1 MQMLFNMNWRRRTM
15 DLGLTNKVVL
25 VVASSKGLGKAVAKE
40 LAKEGANVML
50 TSRSAE
56 SLKKAAEEIQQEAK
70 GEIVYFPADITKP
83 EDIKAL
89 VKETREKL
97 GKIDI
102 LVNNAGG
109 PPSGNFMDFN
119 DEDWEKAFQLNL
131 FSYIRLIREVLPD
144 LKEEGGKIL
153 NIASSSIKA
162 VLPNLILSNT
172 FRNGINGL
180 SKSLAIELAPDKI
193 LVNTIGPGRIATDRI
208 QELDQ
213 AKADAQNRSLEEVTA
228 QSEKSIPA
236 GRYGEPEEFAKTAVF
251 LVSGANT
258 YVTGQSILVDGGMVS
273 AI

>member
-1 MQMLFNMNWRRRTM
+1 M

-56 SLKKAAEEIQQEAK
+56 SLKKAAEEIQEEAK
-70 GEIVYFPADITKP
+70 GKIAYFPADITKP
-83 EDIKAL
+83 EDIKSL

-97 GKIDI
+97 GKIDV

-109 PPSGNFMDFN
+109 PPSGNFLDFN

-144 LKEEGGKIL
+144 LKQEDGKIL
-153 NIASSSIKA
+153 NIASSSVKA

-213 AKADAQNRSLEEVTA
+213 AKAEAQNRSLEEVTEE
-228 QSEKSIPA
+228 SEKSIPA
-236 GRYGEPEEFAKTAVF
+236 GRYGEPEEFAKAAVF

-258 YVTGQSILVDGGMVS
+258 YVTGQSLLVDGGMVT

>member
-1 MQMLFNMNWRRRTM
+1 M

-56 SLKKAAEEIQQEAK
+56 SLKKAAEEIQEEAK
-70 GEIVYFPADITKP
+70 GKIAYFPADITKP
-83 EDIKAL
+83 EDIKSL

-97 GKIDI
+97 GKIDV

-109 PPSGNFMDFN
+109 PPSGNFLDFN

-144 LKEEGGKIL
+144 LKQEGGKIL
-153 NIASSSIKA
+153 NIASSSVKA

-213 AKADAQNRSLEEVTA
+213 AKAEAQNRSLEEVTEE
-228 QSEKSIPA
+228 SEKSIPA
-236 GRYGEPEEFAKTAVF
+236 GRYGEPEEFAKAAVF

-258 YVTGQSILVDGGMVS
+258 YVTGQSLLVDGRMVT

>member
-1 MQMLFNMNWRRRTM
+1 M

-56 SLKKAAEEIQQEAK
+56 SLKKAAEEIQEEAK
-70 GEIVYFPADITKP
+70 GKIAYFPADITKP
-83 EDIKAL
+83 EDIKSL

-97 GKIDI
+97 GKIDV

-109 PPSGNFMDFN
+109 PPSGNFLDFD

-144 LKEEGGKIL
+144 LKQEGGKIL
-153 NIASSSIKA
+153 NIASSSVKA

-213 AKADAQNRSLEEVTA
+213 AKAEAQNRSLEEVTEE
-228 QSEKSIPA
+228 SEKSIPA
-236 GRYGEPEEFAKTAVF
+236 GRYGEPEEFAKAAVF

-258 YVTGQSILVDGGMVS
+258 YVTGQSLLVDGGMVT

>member
-1 MQMLFNMNWRRRTM
+1 MN
-15 DLGLTNKVVL
+15 LGLTNKVAI
-25 VVASSKGLGKAVAKE
+25 VVASSKGLGKAIAKA
-40 LAKEGANVML
+40 LANEGVNVML
-50 TSRSAE
+50 TSRSIDN
-56 SLKKAAEEIQQEAK
+56 LQKAAEDIRLEAK
-70 GEIVYFPADITKP
+70 GKVAYFPADITKAD
-83 EDIKAL
+83 DIKAL
-89 VKETREKL
+89 VKETRNKL

-109 PPSGNFMDFN
+109 PPAGNFMDFE

-180 SKSLAIELAPDKI
+180 SKSLAVELAPDKI
-193 LVNTIGPGRIATDRI
+193 LVNTLGPGRIATDRI

-213 AKADAQNRSLEEVTA
+213 ARAEAQNRSLEEITV
-228 QSEKSIPA
+228 QSENSIPA
-236 GRYGEPEEFAKTAVF
+236 GRYGEPEEFAKAAVF

-258 YVTGQSILVDGGMVS
+258 YVTGQSILVDGGMVT
-273 AI
+273 AL

>member
-1 MQMLFNMNWRRRTM
+1 MN
-15 DLGLTNKVVL
+15 LGLTNKVAI
-25 VVASSKGLGKAVAKE
+25 VVASSKGLGKAIAKA
-40 LAKEGANVML
+40 LANEGVNVML
-50 TSRSAE
+50 TSRSIDN
-56 SLKKAAEEIQQEAK
+56 LQKAAEDIRQEAK
-70 GEIVYFPADITKP
+70 GKVAYFPADITKAD
-83 EDIKAL
+83 DIKAL
-89 VKETREKL
+89 VKETRNKL

-109 PPSGNFMDFN
+109 PPAGNFMDFE

-180 SKSLAIELAPDKI
+180 SKSLAVELAPDKI
-193 LVNTIGPGRIATDRI
+193 LVNTLGPGRIATDRI

-213 AKADAQNRSLEEVTA
+213 ARAEAQNRSLEEITV
-228 QSEKSIPA
+228 QSENSIPA
-236 GRYGEPEEFAKTAVF
+236 GRYGEPEEFAKAAVF

-258 YVTGQSILVDGGMVS
+258 YVTGQSILVDGGMVT
-273 AI
+273 AL

>member
-1 MQMLFNMNWRRRTM
+1 M

-56 SLKKAAEEIQQEAK
+56 SLKKAAEEIQEEAK
-70 GEIVYFPADITKP
+70 GKIAYFPADITKP
-83 EDIKAL
+83 EDIKSL

-97 GKIDI
+97 GKIDV

-109 PPSGNFMDFN
+109 PPSGNFLDFN

-144 LKEEGGKIL
+144 LKQEGGKIL
-153 NIASSSIKA
+153 NIASSSVKA

-213 AKADAQNRSLEEVTA
+213 AKAEAQNRSLEEVTEE
-228 QSEKSIPA
+228 SEKSIPA
-236 GRYGEPEEFAKTAVF
+236 GRYGEPEEFAKAAVF

-258 YVTGQSILVDGGMVS
+258 YVTGQSLLVDGGMVT

>member
-1 MQMLFNMNWRRRTM
+1 M

-56 SLKKAAEEIQQEAK
+56 SLKKAAEEIQEEAK
-70 GEIVYFPADITKP
+70 GKIAYFPADITKP
-83 EDIKAL
+83 EDIKSL

-97 GKIDI
+97 GIIDV

-109 PPSGNFMDFN
+109 PPSGNFLDFN

-144 LKEEGGKIL
+144 LKQEGGKIL
-153 NIASSSIKA
+153 NIASSSVKA

-213 AKADAQNRSLEEVTA
+213 AKAEAQNRSLEEVTEE
-228 QSEKSIPA
+228 SEKSIPA
-236 GRYGEPEEFAKTAVF
+236 GRYGEPEEFAKAAVF

-258 YVTGQSILVDGGMVS
+258 YVTGQSLLVDGGMVT

>member
-1 MQMLFNMNWRRRTM
+1 M

-56 SLKKAAEEIQQEAK
+56 SLKKAAEEIQEEAK
-70 GEIVYFPADITKP
+70 GKIAYFPADITKP
-83 EDIKAL
+83 EDIKSL

-97 GKIDI
+97 GKIDV

-109 PPSGNFMDFN
+109 PPSGNFLDFN

-144 LKEEGGKIL
+144 LKQEGGKIL
-153 NIASSSIKA
+153 NIASSSVKA

-213 AKADAQNRSLEEVTA
+213 AKAESQNRSLEEVTEE
-228 QSEKSIPA
+228 SEKSIPA
-236 GRYGEPEEFAKTAVF
+236 GRYGEPEEFAKAAVF

-258 YVTGQSILVDGGMVS
+258 YVTGQSLLVDGGMVT

>member
-1 MQMLFNMNWRRRTM
+1 M

-56 SLKKAAEEIQQEAK
+56 SLKKAAEEIQEEAK
-70 GEIVYFPADITKP
+70 GKIAYFPADITKP
-83 EDIKAL
+83 EDIKSL

-97 GKIDI
+97 GKIDV

-109 PPSGNFMDFN
+109 PPSGNFLDFN

-144 LKEEGGKIL
+144 LKQEGGKIL
-153 NIASSSIKA
+153 NIASSSVKA

-213 AKADAQNRSLEEVTA
+213 AKAEAQNRLLEEVTEE
-228 QSEKSIPA
+228 SEKSIPA
-236 GRYGEPEEFAKTAVF
+236 GRYGEPEEFAKAAVF

-258 YVTGQSILVDGGMVS
+258 YVTGQSLLVDGGMVT

>member
-1 MQMLFNMNWRRRTM
+1 
-15 DLGLTNKVVL
+15 
-25 VVASSKGLGKAVAKE
+25 
-40 LAKEGANVML
+40 VML

-56 SLKKAAEEIQQEAK
+56 SLKKAAEEIQEEAK
-70 GEIVYFPADITKP
+70 GKIAYFPADITKP
-83 EDIKAL
+83 EDIKSL

-97 GKIDI
+97 GKIDV

-109 PPSGNFMDFN
+109 PPSGNFLDFD

-144 LKEEGGKIL
+144 LKQEGGKIL

-193 LVNTIGPGRIATDRI
+193 LDR
-208 QELDQ
+208 
-213 AKADAQNRSLEEVTA
+213 
-228 QSEKSIPA
+228 KSTRLNSSHVKISYA
-236 GRYGEPEEFAKTAVF
+236 
-251 LVSGANT
+251 
-258 YVTGQSILVDGGMVS
+258 
-273 AI
+273 

>member
-1 MQMLFNMNWRRRTM
+1 M

-56 SLKKAAEEIQQEAK
+56 SLKKAAEEIQEEAK
-70 GEIVYFPADITKP
+70 EKIAYFPADITKP
-83 EDIKAL
+83 EDIKSL

-97 GKIDI
+97 GKIDV

-109 PPSGNFMDFN
+109 PPSGNFLDFN

-144 LKEEGGKIL
+144 LKQEGGKIL
-153 NIASSSIKA
+153 NIASSSVKA

-213 AKADAQNRSLEEVTA
+213 AKAEAQNRSLEEVTEE
-228 QSEKSIPA
+228 SEKSIPA
-236 GRYGEPEEFAKTAVF
+236 GRYGEPEEFAKAAVF

-258 YVTGQSILVDGGMVS
+258 YVTGQSLLVDGGMVT

>member
-1 MQMLFNMNWRRRTM
+1 M

-56 SLKKAAEEIQQEAK
+56 SLKKAAEEIQEEAK
-70 GEIVYFPADITKP
+70 GKIAYFPADITKP
-83 EDIKAL
+83 EDIKSL

-97 GKIDI
+97 GTIDV

-109 PPSGNFMDFN
+109 PPSGNFLDFD

-213 AKADAQNRSLEEVTA
+213 AKADAKNLSLEEITI
-228 QSEKSIPA
+228 QSEKAIPA
-236 GRYGEPEEFAKTAVF
+236 GRYGEPEEFAKMAVF

-258 YVTGQSILVDGGMVS
+258 YVTGQSILVDGGMVT

>member
-1 MQMLFNMNWRRRTM
+1 M

-56 SLKKAAEEIQQEAK
+56 SLKKAAEEIQEEAK
-70 GEIVYFPADITKP
+70 GKIAYFPADITKP
-83 EDIKAL
+83 EDIKSL

-97 GKIDI
+97 GTIDV

-109 PPSGNFMDFN
+109 PPSGNFLDFD

-144 LKEEGGKIL
+144 LKQEGGKIL
-153 NIASSSIKA
+153 NIASSSVKA

-213 AKADAQNRSLEEVTA
+213 AKAEAQNRSLEEVTEE
-228 QSEKSIPA
+228 SEKSIPA
-236 GRYGEPEEFAKTAVF
+236 GRYGEPEEFAKAAVF

-258 YVTGQSILVDGGMVS
+258 YVTGQSLLVDGGMVT

>member
-1 MQMLFNMNWRRRTM
+1 M

-56 SLKKAAEEIQQEAK
+56 SLKKAAEEIQEEAK
-70 GEIVYFPADITKP
+70 GKIAYFPADITKP
-83 EDIKAL
+83 EDIKSL

-97 GKIDI
+97 GKIDV

-109 PPSGNFMDFN
+109 PPSGNFLDFN

-144 LKEEGGKIL
+144 LKQEGGKIL
-153 NIASSSIKA
+153 NIASSSVKS

-213 AKADAQNRSLEEVTA
+213 AKAEAQNRSLEEVTEE
-228 QSEKSIPA
+228 SEKSIPA
-236 GRYGEPEEFAKTAVF
+236 GRYGEPEEFAKAAVF

-258 YVTGQSILVDGGMVS
+258 YVTGQSLLVDGGMVT

>member
-1 MQMLFNMNWRRRTM
+1 MN
-15 DLGLTNKVVL
+15 LGLTNKVAI
-25 VVASSKGLGKAVAKE
+25 VVASSKGLGKAIAKA
-40 LAKEGANVML
+40 LANEGVNVML
-50 TSRSAE
+50 TSRSIDN
-56 SLKKAAEEIQQEAK
+56 LQKAAEDIRQEAK
-70 GEIVYFPADITKP
+70 GKVAYFPADITKAD
-83 EDIKAL
+83 DIKAL
-89 VKETREKL
+89 VKETRNKL

-109 PPSGNFMDFN
+109 PPAGNFMDFE

-180 SKSLAIELAPDKI
+180 SKSLAVELAPDKI
-193 LVNTIGPGRIATDRI
+193 LVNTLGPGRIATDRI

-213 AKADAQNRSLEEVTA
+213 ARAEAQNRSLEEITV
-228 QSEKSIPA
+228 QSENSIPV
-236 GRYGEPEEFAKTAVF
+236 GRYGEPEEFAKAAVF

-258 YVTGQSILVDGGMVS
+258 YVTGQSILVDGGMVT
-273 AI
+273 AL

>member
-1 MQMLFNMNWRRRTM
+1 M
-15 DLGLTNKVVL
+15 DLELTNKVVL

-56 SLKKAAEEIQQEAK
+56 SLKKAAEEIQKEAK
-70 GEIVYFPADITKP
+70 GKIAYFPADITKP
-83 EDIKAL
+83 EDIKSL

-97 GKIDI
+97 GKIDV

-109 PPSGNFMDFN
+109 PPSGNFLDFN

-144 LKEEGGKIL
+144 LKQEGGKIL

-213 AKADAQNRSLEEVTA
+213 AKADAQNRSLEEVTEE
-228 QSEKSIPA
+228 SEKSIPA
-236 GRYGEPEEFAKTAVF
+236 GRYGEPEEFAKAAVF

-258 YVTGQSILVDGGMVS
+258 YVTGQSLLVDGGMVT

>member
-1 MQMLFNMNWRRRTM
+1 M

-56 SLKKAAEEIQQEAK
+56 SLKKAAEEIQEEAK
-70 GEIVYFPADITKP
+70 GKIAYFPADITKP
-83 EDIKAL
+83 EDIKSL

-97 GKIDI
+97 GKIDV

-109 PPSGNFMDFN
+109 PPSGNFLDFN

-131 FSYIRLIREVLPD
+131 FSYIRLIRVVLPD
-144 LKEEGGKIL
+144 LKQEGGKIL
-153 NIASSSIKA
+153 NIASSSVKA

-213 AKADAQNRSLEEVTA
+213 AKAEAQNRSLEEVTEE
-228 QSEKSIPA
+228 SEKSIPA
-236 GRYGEPEEFAKTAVF
+236 GRYGEPEEFAKAAVF

-258 YVTGQSILVDGGMVS
+258 YVTGQSLLVDGGMVT

>member
-1 MQMLFNMNWRRRTM
+1 M

-50 TSRSAE
+50 TGRSAE
-56 SLKKAAEEIQQEAK
+56 SLKKAAEEIQEEAK
-70 GEIVYFPADITKP
+70 GKIAYFPADITKP
-83 EDIKAL
+83 EDIKSL

-97 GKIDI
+97 GKIDV

-109 PPSGNFMDFN
+109 PPSGNFLDFD

-144 LKEEGGKIL
+144 LKQEGGKIL
-153 NIASSSIKA
+153 NIASSSVKA

-213 AKADAQNRSLEEVTA
+213 AKAEAQNRSLEEVTEE
-228 QSEKSIPA
+228 SEKSIPA
-236 GRYGEPEEFAKTAVF
+236 GRYGEPEEFAKAAVF

-258 YVTGQSILVDGGMVS
+258 YVTGQSLLVDGGMVT

>member
-1 MQMLFNMNWRRRTM
+1 M

-56 SLKKAAEEIQQEAK
+56 SLKKAAEEIQEEAK
-70 GEIVYFPADITKP
+70 GKIAYFPADITKP
-83 EDIKAL
+83 EDIKSL

-97 GKIDI
+97 GTIDV

-109 PPSGNFMDFN
+109 PPSGNFLDFN

-144 LKEEGGKIL
+144 LKQEGGKIL
-153 NIASSSIKA
+153 NIASSSVKA

-213 AKADAQNRSLEEVTA
+213 AKAEAQNRSLEEVTEE
-228 QSEKSIPA
+228 SEKSIPA
-236 GRYGEPEEFAKTAVF
+236 GRYGEPEEFAKAAVF

-258 YVTGQSILVDGGMVS
+258 YVTGQSLLVDGGMVT

>member
-1 MQMLFNMNWRRRTM
+1 M

-56 SLKKAAEEIQQEAK
+56 SLKKAAEEIQEEAK
-70 GEIVYFPADITKP
+70 GKIAYFPADITKP
-83 EDIKAL
+83 EDIKSL

-97 GKIDI
+97 GKIDV

-109 PPSGNFMDFN
+109 PPSGNFLDFN

-144 LKEEGGKIL
+144 LKQEGGKIL
-153 NIASSSIKA
+153 NIASSSVKA

-213 AKADAQNRSLEEVTA
+213 AKAEAQNRSLEEVTEE
-228 QSEKSIPA
+228 SEKSIPA

-258 YVTGQSILVDGGMVS
+258 YVTGQSLLVDGGMVT

>member
-1 MQMLFNMNWRRRTM
+1 
-15 DLGLTNKVVL
+15 
-25 VVASSKGLGKAVAKE
+25 GLGKAVAKE

-56 SLKKAAEEIQQEAK
+56 SLKKAAEEIQEEAK
-70 GEIVYFPADITKP
+70 GKIAYFPADITKP
-83 EDIKAL
+83 EDIKSL

-97 GKIDI
+97 GKIDV

-109 PPSGNFMDFN
+109 PPSGNFLDFN

-144 LKEEGGKIL
+144 LKQEGGKIL
-153 NIASSSIKA
+153 NIASSSVKA

-213 AKADAQNRSLEEVTA
+213 AKAEAQNRSLEEVTEE
-228 QSEKSIPA
+228 SEKSIPA
-236 GRYGEPEEFAKTAVF
+236 GRYGEPEEFAKAAVF

-258 YVTGQSILVDGGMVS
+258 YVTGQSLLVDGGMVT